1 MILGTREMCSECRFK
16 KITLAGVWK
25 MDWRKVIPEINET
38 CKEDFN
44 SIGEKYNRPT
54 RYKFLAVYLE
64 SK

>member
-1 MILGTREMCSECRFK
+1 
-16 KITLAGVWK
+16 